1 MSKPGAASNIK
12 LNSLDTLFGNTANS
26 NDIDPTKEE
35 VIEVKLSDLHTFENH
50 PFRVIDDEKMQETV
64 DSIKEHGVLVPG
76 IVRKRVKGGYEIIS
90 GHRRRRACEL
100 AGLETM
106 PVFVRD
112 LTDDEATIVMV
123 DSNIQREEILPSEK
137 AKAYKMKYDAM
148 KHQGKSQGTG
158 LRSLEQLSEETGDSK
173 TTIQRYIKIA
183 DMNEDLLDLID
194 QKKMGITQGVELAS
208 LNEEEQEKVYE
219 AYKETST
226 IPSLTQSAEIKDM
239 SRRGEFDIQGV
250 KNILEGKT
258 EAPKVPK
265 KEEKKQEIKDTN
277 KNSKKSRAV
286 TLKEDT
292 IKKFFSDEYSEEEIT
307 DIILQLLKNWKE
319 NEKR

>member
-1 MSKPGAASNIK
+1 
-12 LNSLDTLFGNTANS
+12 
-26 NDIDPTKEE
+26 
-35 VIEVKLSDLHTFENH
+35 
-50 PFRVIDDEKMQETV
+50 
-64 DSIKEHGVLVPG
+64 
-76 IVRKRVKGGYEIIS
+76 
-90 GHRRRRACEL
+90 
-100 AGLETM
+100 
-106 PVFVRD
+106 
-112 LTDDEATIVMV
+112 
-123 DSNIQREEILPSEK
+123 
-137 AKAYKMKYDAM
+137 
-148 KHQGKSQGTG
+148 
-158 LRSLEQLSEETGDSK
+158 
-173 TTIQRYIKIA
+173 
-183 DMNEDLLDLID
+183 MNEDLLDLID

-292 IKKFFSDEYSEEEIT
+292 IKKFFPDDYT
-307 DIILQLLKNWKE
+307 DDKIRDVILKLLEDWKQ
-319 NEKR
+319 NNNR